1 MWWLV
6 AGKVLARPH
15 PKAKAP
21 SFYFPKMVGDKIQRR
36 QKSYK
41 RLKGIY
47 SWESS
52 GGPGCI
58 QLMIL
63 HSRRPWI
70 NPPPLSLSM

>member
-52 GGPGCI
+52 GGPANDFT
-58 QLMIL
+58 LWSSL
-63 HSRRPWI
+63 DKSPTT
-70 NPPPLSLSM
+70 LSVSM

>member
-1 MWWLV
+1 VIHNDGKKLKKKNPNMWWLV

-41 RLKGIY
+41 RLKGI
-47 SWESS
+47 
-52 GGPGCI
+52 
-58 QLMIL
+58 
-63 HSRRPWI
+63 
-70 NPPPLSLSM
+70 